1 MILFNWAPCRVAWVL
16 HLIPPM
22 QRFLVPGLF
31 TVLAI
36 LAVSFVVDVLI
47 VTDEERLEAFIDE
60 LTDDSPDRRV
70 DSAIH
75 LTDPS
80 RVDVEV
86 ASPADRARYGDGEDM
101 ELADHLRDALASL
114 DHGSLDVMQSTVHI
128 EGDDGLAALRVDT
141 AEGVVDAEFRFV
153 RRSDGWLL
161 RRVRVR

>member
-1 MILFNWAPCRVAWVL
+1 MTPL
-16 HLIPPM
+16 M

-31 TVLAI
+31 ALLAI
-36 LAVSFVVDVLI
+36 SAVTFVVDVLI

-60 LTDDSPDRRV
+60 LTDDNPDKRV

-75 LTDPS
+75 FADPS

-86 ASPADRARYGDGEDM
+86 ASAADRARYGDGEDM

-114 DHGSLDVMQSTVHI
+114 DHGTIDVMQSTVHI
-128 EGDDGLAALRVDT
+128 QGDDGMAALRVDT